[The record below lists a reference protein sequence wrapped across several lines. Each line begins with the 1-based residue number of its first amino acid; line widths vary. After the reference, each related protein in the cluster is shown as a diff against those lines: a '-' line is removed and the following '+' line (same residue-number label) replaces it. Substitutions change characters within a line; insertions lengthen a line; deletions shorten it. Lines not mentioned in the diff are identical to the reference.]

1 MALNIIKNYL
11 TKNRCYITGT
21 TCPKIGIQIHTI
33 GTGQGTSQSVADY
46 WNQSAVSACVHYC
59 VDADVSGKVLQ
70 FLPETIRS
78 WADAGWG
85 NNNLITIEICESDY
99 IRYTGG
105 ANYTVI
111 NATKFKEDI
120 MRGYSTAVELCAK
133 ICKEHGWNPKAKLSN
148 GMYLISSHKEGNL
161 AGLSSNHGD
170 PNHVWDRFGLTMDGF
185 RNDVYKAMNLEFKIK
200 PGMVLKTTQNIPL
213 RTGVSTSKTKAGY
226 VKYKT
231 LKSDVA
237 KQKCSKLTGGKV
249 AIKKEKKLTVQEVKT
264 DWKGD
269 VWVRIKIAGAWLPV
283 VVSGKY
289 RVVEA

>member
-1 MALNIIKNYL
+1 MALKITKNYL
-11 TKNRCYITGT
+11 TKNRCYIKGE

-46 WNQSAVSACVHYC
+46 WNQSIVSACVHYC

-70 FLPETIRS
+70 FLPESTRS

-85 NNNLITIEICESDY
+85 NDNLITIEICESDY

-105 ANYTVI
+105 ANYDILNV
-111 NATKFKEDI
+111 AKFQNDI
-120 MRGYSTAVELCAK
+120 LRGYRTAVELCAN
-133 ICKEHGWNPKAKLSN
+133 ICRRYGWNPKAKLSN

-185 RNDVYKAMNLEFKIK
+185 RKDVAAAMKTPEIK
-200 PGMVLKTTQNIPL
+200 PSMVLKTTQRIPL
-213 RTGVSTSKTKAGY
+213 RTAVTTKKKKAGY
-226 VKYKT
+226 VKYKKLKSAIAKKKCRRT
-231 LKSDVA
+231 LKGNAVM
-237 KQKCSKLTGGKV
+237 
-249 AIKKEKKLTVQEVKT
+249 KKGRKFVIQEVKT
-264 DWKGD
+264 NWKGD

-283 VVSGKY
+283 CVGGKWRVEVV
-289 RVVEA
+289 